1 MIITNVL
8 LITSIYNV
16 HIFIYT
22 YLRYILVWFHIEETF
37 RIGITWIFPPL
48 HFDPHACGRIT
59 LVCLG
64 DKEQCLACANVLLG
78 GIFYVIFF
86 IIIIDTALLAFLYK
100 SPGFITLKKKVF
112 FGTVEANNKLK
123 AWNFPAV
130 QIGWEKTK
138 INY

>member
-1 MIITNVL
+1 ML
-8 LITSIYNV
+8 
-16 HIFIYT
+16 F
-22 YLRYILVWFHIEETF
+22 
-37 RIGITWIFPPL
+37 
-48 HFDPHACGRIT
+48 
-59 LVCLG
+59 
-64 DKEQCLACANVLLG
+64 G

-112 FGTVEANNKLK
+112 FGTVEASNKLK

>member
-100 SPGFITLKKKVF
+100 SPGFITLKKKGF